1 MNADAILAALED
13 TAADI
18 TDAGVPCSLERARVD
33 AGEAWLTVQ
42 TIDVTTLAG
51 GGTVRAYLFLVGPM
65 GAEDVTTL
73 TELAGMLEKVLT
85 VVTPVEP
92 VDTSYG
98 VTLPHTTGTFP
109 SFRLDL
115 DLDI

>member
-1 MNADAILAALED
+1 MDADQILAALED

-18 TDAGVPCSLERARVD
+18 TAAGVPCSPDRSRVD

-51 GGTVRAYLFLVGPM
+51 GGTLRCFLFLIGPQ
-65 GAEDVTTL
+65 GQEDLATL
-73 TELAGMLEKVLT
+73 IALAGMLEKALT

-98 VTLPHTTGTFP
+98 VTLPHSTGTFP

-115 DLDI
+115 DLDF